1 MEQTPKLPLH
11 KVVPLFTLADKHGQ
25 PINLAKQR
33 GRSHMLLM
41 IFAEGADPQ
50 PFLRDLAKFAEDWSQ
65 VPARGIVVVPNADAA
80 GALGAQP
87 FTVLI
92 DEQTPAGDKV
102 RSRFLPEQV
111 QAGVFALDRYGDLYQ
126 QWLVENVA
134 DLPDPA
140 DLNGWLQAISMQCSI

>member
-25 PINLAKQR
+25 SINLAKQR

-50 PFLRDLAKFAEDWSQ
+50 TFLRDLANFAEDWPQ
-65 VPARGIVVVPNADAA
+65 LPARGIVVVPNAYVA

-92 DEQTPAGDKV
+92 DEQTPEGGKV
-102 RSRFLPEQV
+102 RSRFLPENV